1 MSTEHQNSIKVKVF
15 RAPTFLGGAQGQDV
29 QTYLGDSKV
38 SIGSYFEPQ
47 SMVVGSGLTVQEKE
61 ILLPVFVGVS
71 SAHPD
76 FMKKVE
82 TYYIDM
88 DTKVPYQTGL
98 LLEVGLK
105 EDNNAPISLTNTP
118 IVPLDYIKYRHL
130 ASHPY
135 VGATKEDAEGTRKQ
149 FYIFN
154 PEELQKKTKAKNDSK
169 DAALAIFLQIKK
181 EPTKVAMMLTLM
193 GVNPKTFSGKNKQV
207 EMEEA
212 LRKIVDSKPDEF
224 NTIFSK
230 KDIDTEYLIQSML
243 NHKIINKFGEKYM
256 DPQAD
261 AKNQL
266 LANSIEELIFFLK
279 DKDNSGVVMSLRARL
294 QEKETEKA

>member
-1 MSTEHQNSIKVKVF
+1 MSTEHANSIKVKVF
-15 RAPTFLGGAQGQDV
+15 RAPTFLGGAQGPDV
-29 QTYLGDSKV
+29 QAYLGDSKV

-47 SMVVGSGLTVQEKE
+47 SMVVASGLTVQEKE

-71 SAHPD
+71 STHPD
-76 FMKKVE
+76 FMKKIE
-82 TYYIDM
+82 TYYVDF

-105 EDNNAPISLTNTP
+105 EDNSAPISLTNTP
-118 IVPLDYIKYRHL
+118 IVPLDYIRYRHL
-130 ASHPY
+130 SNHPY
-135 VGATKEDAEGTRKQ
+135 VGATKEEAEGTRKQ

-154 PEELQKKTKAKNDSK
+154 PEELQKKTKAKNDAK

-193 GVNPKTFSGKNKQV
+193 GTNPKSFSGKNKQAD
-207 EMEEA
+207 MEEA
-212 LRKIVDSKPDEF
+212 LRKIVDTKSEEF
-224 NTIFSK
+224 NTIYSK
-230 KDIDTEYLIQSML
+230 KDVETEYLIQSMI
-243 NHKIINKFGEKYM
+243 NHKIINKYGEKYM

-261 AKNQL
+261 PKHQL

-279 DKDNSGVVMSLRARL
+279 DKDNSATVIALRARL